1 MMDWIEWF
9 GYLASVVVAI
19 SLTMN
24 SIVKLRWLN
33 MVGAA
38 LFSAYGFVIG
48 AMPVALLNLFI
59 VFANIYYL
67 QGIYR
72 SKHQFKLIEVEAS
85 SPLLRFWIEHYQ
97 SDIEQYF
104 PQFSANSVFGQR
116 CYMLMRNSEPAGILV
131 GKQHQQD
138 FEVKLDYVF
147 TAYRD
152 FKTGDFLYHHS
163 GFFKA
168 LGANKLLSY
177 SAVRSHQQYLIKMGF
192 KKSADNQDL
201 FEYTISQ
208 SS

>member
-1 MMDWIEWF
+1 MDWIEWF

-97 SDIEQYF
+97 SDIEQFF

-163 GFFKA
+163 GFFKV
-168 LGANKLLSY
+168 LGVSKLLSY
-177 SAVRSHQQYLIKMGF
+177 STVRSHQQYLLKMGF
-192 KKSADNQDL
+192 AKSADNQDL
-201 FEYTISQ
+201 FEYSVSQ
-208 SS
+208 EPQ